1 MDYELFELSQQL
13 GQLLKSQ
20 NKIITTAE
28 SCTGG
33 WIAQVITEVAG
44 SSAWFDRGFVTYS
57 NESKITMLGVKSATL
72 DTYGAVSSETVTE
85 MANGALINSNAN
97 SAIAVSGI
105 AGPTGGTDDKPVGT
119 VFIAWANKN
128 QISRILQVRL
138 NGNRYDI
145 IREVVKIA
153 IKGVI

>member
-1 MDYELFELSQQL
+1 
-13 GQLLKSQ
+13 
-20 NKIITTAE
+20 
-28 SCTGG
+28 
-33 WIAQVITEVAG
+33 
-44 SSAWFDRGFVTYS
+44 
-57 NESKITMLGVKSATL
+57 MLGVKSATL

-85 MANGALINSNAN
+85 MANNALINSNAN
-97 SAIAVSGI
+97 CAIAVSGI

-128 QISRILQVRL
+128 QVSRILQVRL

-145 IREVVKIA
+145 RREVVKIA

>member
-1 MDYELFELSQQL
+1 
-13 GQLLKSQ
+13 
-20 NKIITTAE
+20 
-28 SCTGG
+28 
-33 WIAQVITEVAG
+33 
-44 SSAWFDRGFVTYS
+44 
-57 NESKITMLGVKSATL
+57 MLGVKSATL

-97 SAIAVSGI
+97 CAIAVSGI

-128 QISRILQVRL
+128 QVSRILQVRL

-145 IREVVKIA
+145 RREVVKIA